1 MQGIRPDEWRGK
13 VAQIDQELNQ
23 EHNQKRRKAEH
34 GIPEKD
40 KTFFLKNILVAL
52 PEKEC
57 NQRGKKDIVNP
68 DQARKSRKLR
78 KETSSAMFPGRG
90 KFPAEYIAG

>member
-52 PEKEC
+52 LEKEC
-57 NQRGKKDIVNP
+57 NQRGKKDIVDP
-68 DQARKSRKLR
+68 DQARKGENSGK
-78 KETSSAMFPGRG
+78 KHHPPCSPG
-90 KFPAEYIAG
+90 AENSQQNT